1 MSKKIKN
8 INLNLAGT
16 YTDGDWEEFATEV
29 MRTKGIYKYHKSAI
43 SKDII
48 KAINKQ
54 NEG

>member
-1 MSKKIKN
+1 MSRKTKN

-16 YTDGDWEEFATEV
+16 YTDAEWGEFINEV
-29 MRTKGIYKYHKSAI
+29 IISKGIYKYHKSAI

-54 NEG
+54 ND